1 MKSKRTGEDIHATLV
16 ARVVLNHPGRSRN
29 SIASRGSWTL
39 KQSKD
44 GKLNLHNENRTKR
57 VVESPTNK
65 SLEEAFLYFVDA
77 TKELEESQRQLSK
90 EIYRLTEDLARS
102 NADLKRQMEAKS
114 RLAEEL
120 STLIS
125 ALPTGV
131 VLVQRDE
138 VYAFNAISQT
148 YAPDLSVHSTWTIP
162 SHWTAAEFD
171 HFRCELK
178 TGGVRILRPE
188 AFELSP
194 DRQMILIHDVT
205 TTYQSQE
212 ERAREAKLAS
222 MGKMTAEIA
231 HQLRTPLATA
241 TIYAGHLAERSLD
254 DSRRISFANL
264 LNRQLNALEN
274 LVSKMLGFLQQR
286 RQTPELIPIDDLLNE
301 CKASIGPLFD
311 GKSVRLVI
319 KSTGGKHLLNIQ
331 RDQFRGG
338 VLSILENALN
348 VSTAGQEVIIE
359 SIARGSRLNLK
370 ISDSG
375 PGVPDELVERLFE
388 PFSTTRSGGT
398 GLGLAIAKTAFE
410 SHGGQ
415 LTFANLSPSG
425 ACFFIVLPVLEP
437 F

>member
-1 MKSKRTGEDIHATLV
+1 MKSKRTGEDSHATLV
-16 ARVVLNHPGRSRN
+16 AKVATNHRGRSRN
-29 SIASRGSWTL
+29 KLSSGRSLTL

-44 GKLNLHNENRTKR
+44 GKLDLHNEYRTKR
-57 VVESPTNK
+57 AVESPTHK

-102 NADLKRQMEAKS
+102 NADLKRQMESKS
-114 RLAEEL
+114 RLAAEL

-131 VLVQRDE
+131 VLIQQDE

-148 YAPDLSVHSTWTIP
+148 YVPDLSVHSTWTIP
-162 SHWTAAEFD
+162 SHWTAAESD

-178 TGGVRILRPE
+178 TGSVRILRPE

-264 LNRQLNALEN
+264 LNLQLNALEK

-286 RQTPELIPIDDLLNE
+286 RQTPELIAIDDLLNE
-301 CKASIGPLFD
+301 CKAAIGPLFE
-311 GKSVRLVI
+311 GKAVRLVI
-319 KSTGGKHLLNIQ
+319 KSIGGKHLLNIQ

-338 VLSILENALN
+338 VLSILENALS
-348 VSTAGQEVIIE
+348 VSTAGQAVIVE

-370 ISDSG
+370 ICDSG
-375 PGVPDELVERLFE
+375 PGVPDELLERLFE
-388 PFSTTRSGGT
+388 PFSTTRAGGT

-415 LTFANLSPSG
+415 LTFANLPPAG
-425 ACFFIVLPVLEP
+425 ACFFIVMPVLEP